1 MAFTRTLGSQLGE
14 ESGFGVQF
22 KGLKKEEDEESE
34 IDEEEV
40 SQIISL
46 IYTRMNI
53 LCVPY
58 SIAR

>member
-22 KGLKKEEDEESE
+22 KRLKKEEDEESE

-40 SQIISL
+40 SQIVSL
-46 IYTRMNI
+46 TQDQTR
-53 LCVPY
+53 LVFFLL
-58 SIAR
+58 

>member
-40 SQIISL
+40 SQTVSL
-46 IYTRMNI
+46 IQEWVC
-53 LCVPY
+53 CVPS

>member
-1 MAFTRTLGSQLGE
+1 MVTTMAFTRTLGSQLGE

-40 SQIISL
+40 SQIVSL
-46 IYTRMNI
+46 IQE
-53 LCVPY
+53 
-58 SIAR
+58 